1 MTEHVN
7 AARVREALEAYAKRD
22 LDAVGDQLAKNIVW
36 HVAGDH
42 ALSGDYEGR
51 DAVLDYFRQ
60 VQQLTGDS
68 LELEVD
74 EIVANDHFAAVFLH
88 AKGKR
93 QERELEVKMAEAIRF
108 DDDGRWAE
116 YWAMANDQTAV
127 NEFWR

>member
-74 EIVANDHFAAVFLH
+74 EIVANDRFAAVFLH